1 MTSFKVNTPPSY
13 GDPLGPAMVAVQL
26 NRSSEATGFKVYPSS
41 LSFSFDFSRSL
52 SSFVR
57 RFKAIWEQEHEQ
69 EEKEKEKKEKE
80 KKEKKV
86 PIQGEKV
93 SNPIY

>member
-1 MTSFKVNTPPSY
+1 
-13 GDPLGPAMVAVQL
+13 
-26 NRSSEATGFKVYPSS
+26 
-41 LSFSFDFSRSL
+41 
-52 SSFVR
+52 VR

>member
-1 MTSFKVNTPPSY
+1 M
-13 GDPLGPAMVAVQL
+13 
-26 NRSSEATGFKVYPSS
+26 
-41 LSFSFDFSRSL
+41 
-52 SSFVR
+52 R